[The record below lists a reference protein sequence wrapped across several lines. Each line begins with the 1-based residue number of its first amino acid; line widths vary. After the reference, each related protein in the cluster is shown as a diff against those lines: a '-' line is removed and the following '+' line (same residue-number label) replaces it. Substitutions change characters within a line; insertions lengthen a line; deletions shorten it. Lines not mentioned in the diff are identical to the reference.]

1 MKLERGNRA
10 FCWFLLRL
18 LGLLPVIGV
27 LVFTLIKF
35 LPRIE
40 AASYD
45 IQITLTASGNLYTSG
60 GTYATLSVTEPTDEV
75 CSNWNDTTSIGGWM
89 SLTADYERYHLADA
103 MNGYYYIEVEMNEL
117 DPDVYCQVVVTLYE
131 GASYER
137 VIVYGPFRMYMQK
150 LQVGCFKMPEAIEI
164 AWGNIVADETGC
176 FIATAA
182 YGAEMA
188 GDVRILSKF
197 RDEYLIKSEIGER
210 LVRVYYKASPPIARI
225 VAKNPMFR
233 KMVRAHLRP
242 YMVLAEKMVN
252 K

>member
-1 MKLERGNRA
+1 MKLERGNRV

-45 IQITLTASGNLYTSG
+45 MQVTLTASCNLYTSG
-60 GTYATLSVTEPTDEV
+60 GTYATLSVTEPTAEI
-75 CSNWNDTTSIGGWM
+75 CSYWNDATSIGGWM

-117 DPDVYCQVVVTLYE
+117 DSDAYCQVVVTLYE
-131 GASYER
+131 GASNET

-150 LQVGCFKMPEAIEI
+150 LQVGCFKMPEAIERCKKFLKESPANRLKSGGKLKKLRGRFKGI
-164 AWGNIVADETGC
+164 LQYDITDEARVWYRVDRKNRVVY
-176 FIATAA
+176 I
-182 YGAEMA
+182 
-188 GDVRILSKF
+188 
-197 RDEYLIKSEIGER
+197 EYVGHH
-210 LVRVYYKASPPIARI
+210 P
-225 VAKNPMFR
+225 
-233 KMVRAHLRP
+233 
-242 YMVLAEKMVN
+242 
-252 K
+252 

>member
-1 MKLERGNRA
+1 MKLERGNGA
-10 FCWFLLRL
+10 FSWFLVRL
-18 LGLLPVIGV
+18 LGFLPVIGV

-45 IQITLTASGNLYTSG
+45 IQVTLTASGNLYTSG
-60 GTYATLSVTEPTDEV
+60 GNYATLSVTEPTAEV
-75 CSNWNDTTSIGGWM
+75 CSYWNDATSIGGWM
-89 SLTADYERYHLADA
+89 SLTADYERYHLANA

-117 DPDVYCQVVVTLYE
+117 DSDAYCQVLVTLYE
-131 GASYER
+131 GASNET
-137 VIVYGPFRMYMQK
+137 VIVYGPFRMYMQT

-164 AWGNIVADETGC
+164 AWGNIVVDESGC
-176 FIATAA
+176 FIVTAA
-182 YGAEMA
+182 YGTEMA

-197 RDEYLIKSEIGER
+197 RDKYLIKSETGER
-210 LVRVYYKASPPIARI
+210 LVKIYYKASPPIARI
-225 VAKNPMFR
+225 IAKNPMFR
-233 KMVRAHLRP
+233 KVVRMHLRP

>member
-1 MKLERGNRA
+1 MKLERGNRT
-10 FCWFLLRL
+10 FCWFLIRL

-45 IQITLTASGNLYTSG
+45 IQVTLTASCNLYTSG
-60 GTYATLSVTEPTDEV
+60 GSYATLIVTEPTGEE
-75 CSNWNDTTSIGGWM
+75 CRYWNDTTSIGGWM
-89 SLTADYERYHLADA
+89 SLSADYERYRLADP

-117 DPDVYCQVVVTLYE
+117 DPDAYCQVLVTLYE
-131 GASYER
+131 GASYET

-164 AWGNIVADETGC
+164 PWGNIVIDETDC

-182 YGAEMA
+182 YGTEMA
-188 GDVRILSKF
+188 SGTRILLKF
-197 RDEYLIKSEIGER
+197 RDKYLIKSEIGER
-210 LVRVYYKASPPIARI
+210 LIKIYYKVSPPIARI
-225 VAKNPMFR
+225 IAKNPMFR
-233 KMVRAHLRP
+233 KVVRAHLKP
-242 YMVLAEKMVN
+242 YIVLAEEMVD
-252 K
+252 